1 MLRIA
6 FCLLIGLYT
15 LVWAQES
22 HAPWLKT
29 SPNTIAGYDQAVEP
43 NLSAGQYLVKARQ
56 LAGQAQQKRIPRFA
70 DKPAWRA
77 AILNAETAARLNP
90 TDPETIGFLAELYT
104 QTQWWKRAYLAW
116 RTLRIHRRLSDKERE
131 MAALSAGRVGYSY
144 YRQGRLKLAI
154 PYLEAS
160 LGFRPNPEVQKLL
173 DRARAKTVVVISL

>member
-1 MLRIA
+1 VLR
-6 FCLLIGLYT
+6 FVLGLTLCLGLA
-15 LVWAQES
+15 WAAES
-22 HAPWLKT
+22 PAPWLQT
-29 SPNTIAGYDQAVEP
+29 GPGNTAGYSLDVEP
-43 NLSAGQYLVKARQ
+43 GFSAAQYLAKARQ
-56 LAGQAQQKRIPRFA
+56 LANQAQQKHSTSFA
-70 DKPAWRA
+70 DKPTWRA
-77 AILNAETAARLNP
+77 AILNAETAAKLDSTN
-90 TDPETIGFLAELYT
+90 PETLQFLAELYT

-160 LGFRPNPEVQKLL
+160 LGFRQNLEIQKLL